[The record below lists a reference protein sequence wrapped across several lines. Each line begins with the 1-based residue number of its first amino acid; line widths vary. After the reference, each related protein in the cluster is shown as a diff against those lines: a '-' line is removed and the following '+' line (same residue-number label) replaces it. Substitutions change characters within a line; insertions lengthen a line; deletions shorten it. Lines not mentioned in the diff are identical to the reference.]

1 MLGESGMRM
10 MESYWWMEGVT
21 VKIKNES
28 GANILNKWGGVL
40 IAQYTKRMEQCYL
53 YNKKEASLIFKFCES

>member
-1 MLGESGMRM
+1 
-10 MESYWWMEGVT
+10 MEGVT
-21 VKIKNES
+21 IKIKNES